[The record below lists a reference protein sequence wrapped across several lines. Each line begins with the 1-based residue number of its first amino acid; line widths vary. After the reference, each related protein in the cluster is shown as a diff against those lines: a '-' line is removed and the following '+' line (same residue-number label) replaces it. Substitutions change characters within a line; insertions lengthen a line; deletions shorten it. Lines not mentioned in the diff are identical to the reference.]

1 MEPTTVSALIHDHM
15 DELTDAERRVARELL
30 ADYPAAGLGTS
41 HSLAQL
47 AGVSA
52 PTVVRFATSL
62 GFGGFTDM
70 QHHLRTEIS
79 QGSSSPVLR
88 ALAHG
93 SAHRHHEPVAKA
105 MHRRIE
111 AIEAT
116 LRLLP
121 RSEIDAATA
130 MIAHCPARVLVT
142 GGFFSVSIARIMAL
156 QLSQVRSEV
165 VFVEEP
171 LRRDAGLTLDAK
183 KRSVLV
189 IFDLRRYEPAALEV
203 AEQAK
208 AAGHDV
214 VLITDRGMSPVAAR
228 ADVVLPVEAEAIPFD
243 TFVAVMALVE
253 VMVEMVMTL
262 GGDKSLKRMK
272 QWESHAVSHTRTA
285 GRAGTDP
292 PNSPTPTPTTRKRR
306 NQQ

>member
-1 MEPTTVSALIHDHM
+1 MQPTTVSALIHDHM
-15 DELTDAERRVARELL
+15 DALTDAERRVARELL

-41 HSLAQL
+41 HSLARL
-47 AGVSA
+47 VGVSA
-52 PTVVRFATSL
+52 PTVVRFAASL

-70 QHHLRTEIS
+70 QHHLRSEIS
-79 QGSSSPVLR
+79 QGGSSPVLR

-93 SAHRHHEPVAKA
+93 SGHRQHEPFAKA
-105 MHRRIE
+105 MHRRMD

-116 LRLLP
+116 LRLVP
-121 RSEIDAATA
+121 RSEIDSATA
-130 MIAHCPARVLVT
+130 LIAHCPARVLVT

-156 QLSQVRSEV
+156 QLSQVRPEV

-214 VLITDRGMSPVAAR
+214 VLITDRGMSPVASR

-272 QWESHAVSHTRTA
+272 QWETHAVSHTRTA
-285 GRAGTDP
+285 GRGGVDRPAA
-292 PNSPTPTPTTRKRR
+292 PTTRSTPRQRR
-306 NQQ
+306 SDT

>member
-1 MEPTTVSALIHDHM
+1 VESPTVSAQIHDHM
-15 DELTDAERRVARELL
+15 DALTDAERRVARELL
-30 ADYPAAGLGTS
+30 TDYPAAGLGTS
-41 HSLAQL
+41 HSLAKA

-52 PTVVRFATSL
+52 PTVVRFAASV

-70 QHHLRTEIS
+70 QHHLRAEIS
-79 QGSSSPVLR
+79 QSGSSPVLR

-93 SAHRHHEPVAKA
+93 SAHRHREPVAKA
-105 MHRRIE
+105 MHRRMD

-116 LRLLP
+116 LQLVP
-121 RSEIDAATA
+121 SSEIDAATRL
-130 MIAHCPARVLVT
+130 IAECPARVLVT
-142 GGFFSVSIARIMAL
+142 GGFFSESIARIMAL
-156 QLSQVRSEV
+156 QLSQVRPDV
-165 VFVEEP
+165 VFVQEP
-171 LRRDAGLTLDAK
+171 LRRDAGLSLDAR
-183 KRSVLV
+183 KRSVLI
-189 IFDLRRYEPAALEV
+189 IFDLRRYEPAAVEV

-214 VLITDRGMSPVAAR
+214 VLITDRGMSPVASR

-272 QWESHAVSHTRTA
+272 QWETHAVSHTRTA
-285 GRAGTDP
+285 GHRGV
-292 PNSPTPTPTTRKRR
+292 NTPAPTTARSTHLKRR
-306 NQQ
+306 KKE

>member
-1 MEPTTVSALIHDHM
+1 MDSITASALIHDHM
-15 DELTDAERRVARELL
+15 DGLTDAERRVARELL

-41 HSLAQL
+41 HSLAKL

-52 PTVVRFATSL
+52 PTVVRFATRL
-62 GFGGFTDM
+62 GFSGFTDL

-79 QGSSSPVLR
+79 QGGSSPVLR

-93 SAHRHHEPVAKA
+93 SAHRHHEPVATA
-105 MHRRIE
+105 MHRRIN

-121 RSEIDAATA
+121 RSEIDAAA
-130 MIAHCPARVLVT
+130 ALIAHCPARVLVT

-156 QLSQVRSEV
+156 QLSQVRAEV
-165 VFVEEP
+165 VFLEEP
-171 LRRDAGLTLDAK
+171 LRRDAGLTLDAR

-189 IFDLRRYEPAALEV
+189 IFDLRRYEPAALVV
-203 AEQAK
+203 AQQAK

-214 VLITDRGMSPVAAR
+214 VLITDRGMSPVASC
-228 ADVVLPVEAEAIPFD
+228 ADVVLAVEAEAIPFD

-253 VMVEMVMTL
+253 VVVEMVMTL

-272 QWESHAVSHTRTA
+272 QWENHAVSHTRTA
-285 GRAGTDP
+285 GRGGLNP
-292 PNSPTPTPTTRKRR
+292 PDAPTTRSTQRR
-306 NQQ
+306 RRTPE

>member
-1 MEPTTVSALIHDHM
+1 MDSPTVSSLIHDHM
-15 DELTDAERRVARELL
+15 DALTDAERRVARELL
-30 ADYPAAGLGTS
+30 ADYPAAGVGTS
-41 HSLAQL
+41 HSLAKA

-79 QGSSSPVLR
+79 QNGSSPVLR

-93 SAHRHHEPVAKA
+93 SAHRHHDPVAKS
-105 MHRRIE
+105 MHRRID

-116 LRLLP
+116 LRLIP
-121 RSEIDAATA
+121 RSEIDSATA
-130 MIAHCPARVLVT
+130 LIAHCPARVLVT
-142 GGFFSVSIARIMAL
+142 GGFFSESIARIMAL
-156 QLSQVRSEV
+156 QLSQVRPDV
-165 VFVEEP
+165 VFVQEP

-183 KRSVLV
+183 KRSVLI

-203 AEQAK
+203 AAQAK

-214 VLITDRGMSPVAAR
+214 VLITDRGMSPVASR

-272 QWESHAVSHTRTA
+272 QWETHAVSHTRTA
-285 GRAGTDP
+285 GHRGVNAP
-292 PNSPTPTPTTRKRR
+292 APPTTRSAHRKRR
-306 NQQ
+306 NQE

>member
-1 MEPTTVSALIHDHM
+1 MESPTTSTRIHEHM
-15 DELTDAERRVARELL
+15 DALTDAERRVARKLL

-41 HSLAQL
+41 HSLAKL

-70 QHHLRTEIS
+70 QHHLRMEIS
-79 QGSSSPVLR
+79 QGGSSPILR

-105 MHRRIE
+105 MHRRMD

-116 LRLLP
+116 LRLVSP
-121 RSEIDAATA
+121 SEIDAATRL
-130 MIAHCPARVLVT
+130 IAQCPARVLVA
-142 GGFFSVSIARIMAL
+142 GGFFSSSIARIMAL
-156 QLSQVRSEV
+156 QLSQVRPDV

-171 LRRDAGLTLDAK
+171 LRRDVGLILDAR
-183 KRSVLV
+183 KRSVLI
-189 IFDLRRYEPAALEV
+189 IFDLRRYEPAALEI

-208 AAGHDV
+208 AAGHRV
-214 VLITDRGMSPVAAR
+214 VLITDRGMSPVASR

-262 GGDKSLKRMK
+262 GGDGSLKRMK
-272 QWESHAVSHTRTA
+272 QWETHAVSHTRTA
-285 GRAGTDP
+285 GRRGINP
-292 PNSPTPTPTTRKRR
+292 PATPAARSTKRKRR
-306 NQQ
+306 TEG